1 MKTTAFALLL
11 ALLPLQDKVTLKFN
25 PKKGDK
31 LSKIERNEMA
41 IKAKVTAG
49 DQEQEIEFGQRDV
62 QDATTEYLEVVDGA
76 VTKSQVDCKEHHE
89 EKKGPPTLQWEKKEK
104 PLHGRKVTLSLVDG
118 KLVREG
124 ADGLDDKTLRK
135 LELADKASHLFPK
148 TAVAPGD
155 TWEVTEE
162 DARKF
167 FAKDDDLR
175 EVKVKGKLLAV
186 KEIDGRRC
194 AVMNIVMDLKGKAPN
209 GVDLAIL
216 MDAESVVWIERGYT
230 LSVKGKGTVTMK
242 AENPQFKMLGE
253 GPVTLD
259 IAVKVE

>member
-1 MKTTAFALLL
+1 MKMIALALLL
-11 ALLPLQDKVTLKFN
+11 ALVPLQDKVTLKFN

-31 LSKIERNEMA
+31 LAKIERNEMS

-49 DQEQEIEFGQRDV
+49 DQEQEIEFGQRDL
-62 QDATTEYLEVVDGA
+62 QDAAWEYLEVADGA
-76 VTKSQVDCKEHHE
+76 VTKSQIDCKEHSE
-89 EKKGPPTLQWEKKEK
+89 EKKGPPTLQWEKKQK

-124 ADGLDDKTLRK
+124 AEGLDEKTLRK
-135 LELADKASHLFPK
+135 LELADKSTYLFPK
-148 TAVAPGD
+148 TPVAPGD

-175 EVKVKGKLLAV
+175 EIKIKGKLLAV
-186 KEIDGRRC
+186 KEIEGRRC
-194 AVMNIVMDLKGKAPN
+194 AVMNVVMDLRGKAPN
-209 GVDLAIL
+209 GIDLAIL
-216 MDAESVVWIERGYT
+216 LDAECVVWLERGYT